1 MGSRRGGGSRWMFAA
16 LLGWVALL
24 LFAPSAFAAEGTGA
38 ISGTVTAAVSHD
50 DLQGIEVIA
59 YEAGDELPAGF
70 ATTKANGEYT
80 VEGLA
85 SGSYKVEFL
94 AGFESGLNYVTQYYE
109 GASSLAAAK
118 PLPVTQGATT
128 SGIDAEL
135 QEGGKLSGT
144 VTRYTL
150 SEDIVPLKNIEVT
163 VYQAS
168 GTERPVGFAT
178 TKADG
183 DYTVEG
189 LASGSYKVEFS
200 PGFESG
206 LNYVTQYYEDAST
219 LAAATAVPVTEGAT
233 TKGIDA
239 ELRAGGEIEGTVT
252 DASTHAVL
260 SGVEVAA
267 LGPGKV
273 AEGIALTDASGHY
286 TIAGLAAGSYVVGF
300 AVEHYITQYYDD
312 QSSFASANAV
322 AVAQESTTGA
332 IDAALAPKAPVNT
345 VAPVASGTPAAGQ
358 TLSCSSG
365 SWTGAPTPTYA
376 YTWLRDGV
384 AIAGASGSRYVVQA
398 ADVGNGLTC
407 KVTATNENGSAA
419 AVSNTLIVP
428 VPPPPKPPVPVVKL
442 TSAEIVVSRGAARV
456 PISCASASCVGTIE
470 LTERVAVLHRRG
482 GRTIVKRERLV
493 LGKGAYTL
501 AAGHSATIAV
511 HLSASVRSEL
521 VRVRRHELSAK
532 VLVSVDGG
540 KTVSETVL
548 LSEAPPAKRHGKRK

>member
-1 MGSRRGGGSRWMFAA
+1 M
-16 LLGWVALL
+16 L
-24 LFAPSAFAAEGTGA
+24 
-38 ISGTVTAAVSHD
+38 
-50 DLQGIEVIA
+50 
-59 YEAGDELPAGF
+59 YEASSELPVGF

-85 SGSYKVEFL
+85 SGPYKVEFS
-94 AGFESGLNYVTQYYE
+94 AGFESDLNYVTQYYD
-109 GASSLAAAK
+109 GAPSLAAAESV
-118 PLPVTQGATT
+118 PVTQGATT
-128 SGIDAEL
+128 PGIDAEL

-150 SEDIVPLKNIEVT
+150 SEDIIPLKNIEVT

-168 GTERPVGFAT
+168 GTEPPVGFAT

-183 DYTVEG
+183 EYTVEG

-200 PGFESG
+200 AGFESG

-219 LAAATAVPVTEGAT
+219 LAAATSVPVTQGAT
-233 TKGIDA
+233 TKGINA

-286 TIAGLAAGSYVVGF
+286 TIVGLAAGSYVVGF
-300 AVEHYITQYYDD
+300 AAEHYITQYYDD

-322 AVAQESTTGA
+322 AVAQESTSAA
-332 IDAALAPKAPVNT
+332 IDAALVPKAPVNT

-384 AIAGASGSRYVVQA
+384 AIAGASGSTYAVQA

-428 VPPPPKPPVPVVKL
+428 VPPPPKPPVVRL
-442 TSAEIVVSRGAARV
+442 MSAKIVVSRGAAHV

-482 GRTIVKRERLV
+482 GRTIVKRETLI

-501 AAGHSATIAV
+501 AAGHSATIE
-511 HLSASVRSEL
+511 VRL
-521 VRVRRHELSAK
+521 TAKVRHTLARVRRHRLAVTVAASVAGGAPVRRLV
-532 VLVSVDGG
+532 VLV
-540 KTVSETVL
+540 EL
-548 LSEAPPAKRHGKRK
+548 PARSGR